1 MGRVQGKIAFV
12 TGAASGIGA
21 ACARLLASEGA
32 SVVLADVQDEMGRDV
47 LGGIEAAGGTGHF
60 VHLDVTSEVAWKTAM
75 AEVMDRFGGLN
86 IAVNCA
92 GSTHA
97 RNAFPSEADLDEW
110 RTIMSVNM
118 DGTFLATKHTLAAM
132 QKTAPVN
139 GSIINIS
146 SVYGMVGLPGIGAY
160 NASKG
165 GVRIYSKSVALSCAQ
180 DGVNVRV
187 NTIHPGIIDT
197 PLLQRALSRQADPVA
212 ARTLYDS
219 LQPVGHLGQ
228 PDDIAYGVLYL
239 ASDEAKFVTGAEL
252 VIDGGYTA
260 R

>member
-1 MGRVQGKIAFV
+1 MDRVKDKVAFI

-21 ACARLLASEGA
+21 ACARLLAQEGA
-32 SVVLADVQDEMGRDV
+32 KIVLADVQDDMAREV
-47 LGGIEAAGGTGHF
+47 LAEIEDAGGEGH
-60 VHLDVTSEVAWKTAM
+60 VIHLDVTSEENWLQAM
-75 AEVMDRFGGLN
+75 AGVLERFGALN
-86 IAVNCA
+86 ILINCA
-92 GSTHA
+92 GTTHA
-97 RNAFPSEADLDEW
+97 KSSFPSDAPLDEW
-110 RTIMSVNM
+110 RNIMSVNL
-118 DGTFLATKHTLAAM
+118 DGTFLATKHGLGAM
-132 QKTAPVN
+132 KKSTPMN

-146 SVYGMVGLPGIGAY
+146 SVYGMVGLAGIGAY

-180 DGVNVRV
+180 EGVNVRV

-197 PLLQRALSRQADPVA
+197 PLLQRALSRNDDPVA
-212 ARTLYDS
+212 ARKAYDA
-219 LQPVGHLGQ
+219 LQPVGHLGA
-228 PDDIAYGVLYL
+228 PEDIAFGALYL

>member
-1 MGRVQGKIAFV
+1 MDRVKNKVAFI

-21 ACARLLASEGA
+21 ACARMLAQEGA
-32 SVVLADVQDEMGRDV
+32 KVVLADLQDGMGREV
-47 LGGIEAAGGTGHF
+47 LAQIEKEGGEGYF
-60 VHLDVTSEVAWKTAM
+60 VHLDVTSEENWKAAM
-75 AEVMDRFGGLN
+75 SEVMERFGALN
-86 IAVNCA
+86 ILINCA
-92 GSTHA
+92 GTTHSKSS
-97 RNAFPSEADLDEW
+97 FPSEAEFDEW

-118 DGTFLATKHTLAAM
+118 DGTFLATKHALGAM
-132 QKTAPVN
+132 KNSQPVN

-180 DGVNVRV
+180 EGLNVRV

-197 PLLQRALSRQADPVA
+197 PLLQRALSRNKDGVA
-212 ARTLYDS
+212 ARKAYDA
-219 LQPVGHLGQ
+219 LQPIGHLGQ
-228 PDDIAYGVLYL
+228 PEDIAFGALYL

-252 VIDGGYTA
+252 VIDGGYIA

>member
-1 MGRVQGKIAFV
+1 MGRVEGKIAFI

-21 ACARLLASEGA
+21 ACAKMLAREGA
-32 SVVLADVQDEMGRDV
+32 TVVMADLQDEMGQGVLVEIRD
-47 LGGIEAAGGTGHF
+47 AGGAGHYL
-60 VHLDVTSEVAWKTAM
+60 HLDVTSEQDWANAM
-75 AEVMDRFGGLN
+75 AEVMSKYGALH
-86 IAVNCA
+86 ILINCA
-92 GSTHA
+92 GTTHSKSS
-97 RNAFPSEADLDEW
+97 FPSEAEFDEW
-110 RTIMSVNM
+110 RSIISVNL
-118 DGTFLATKHTLAAM
+118 DGTFLATKHALNAM
-132 QKTAPVN
+132 KKSEPVN

-180 DGVNVRV
+180 EGVNVRV

-197 PLLQRALSRQADPVA
+197 PLLQRALSRNPDPEA
-212 ARTLYDS
+212 ARMQYDS
-219 LQPVGHLGQ
+219 LQPMGHLGQ
-228 PDDIAYGVLYL
+228 PEDIAYGALYL

-252 VIDGGYTA
+252 VIDGGYIA